1 MRSRVRQIM
10 ILPAII
16 ETSCLR
22 SKRRSLRWVKY
33 LQKVISRW
41 PRYASLFLLYFKYW
55 NDIATTKYRTTRGRT
70 QLPSDKSKET
80 RGPKAFEHQDIAA
93 EEFKKMS
100 SHVRKIMML
109 SAITETLSL
118 RSNRSSAM
126 IFTKFERDSRSQ
138 GFLNVTTS
146 HRKNGNMDITFL

>member
-1 MRSRVRQIM
+1 M
-10 ILPAII
+10 PHYF
-16 ETSCLR
+16 T
-22 SKRRSLRWVKY
+22 
-33 LQKVISRW
+33 
-41 PRYASLFLLYFKYW
+41 LYSKYW
-55 NDIATTKYRTTRGRT
+55 DDIATTKYRNPQGRT

-118 RSNRSSAM
+118 RCNRSSA
-126 IFTKFERDSRSQ
+126 ITFRKFERDPGSQ
-138 GFLNVTTS
+138 GF
-146 HRKNGNMDITFL
+146 